1 MKFNFRRRVG
11 LILLLLSV
19 LVLFTGIFYTND
31 IKYFIHKVEY
41 NKDKFNYIHKRFMV
55 YNKDIDSST
64 TMKFMEVVDTFD
76 LDSTQRMLDIFISQ
90 ICLES
95 GAKHSDDRGELILS
109 KAHAIGITQIV
120 PSTALLFLKGDL
132 PEMDRGV
139 LRNLGCTDYD
149 FVNDGLS
156 DKKLKSKLIEWL
168 SIEENNLI
176 LWGYIMRY
184 SIINNDYK
192 INRALIEYNA
202 GTGFLRRYI
211 DEGNNVNEFSYV
223 VMIRNI
229 MVKFKSD
236 I

>member
-1 MKFNFRRRVG
+1 MKFNFRKRVG
-11 LILLLLSV
+11 IVVLFVGL
-19 LVLFTGIFYTND
+19 LVLLTGLLYNDEIRFYS
-31 IKYFIHKVEY
+31 HKIDY
-41 NKDKFNYIHKRFMV
+41 NRDKFNYIHKKFMV
-55 YNKDIDSST
+55 YNKEIDSST

-76 LDSTQRMLDIFISQ
+76 LDSTQKMLDIFISQ

-95 GAKHSDDRGELILS
+95 GAKHSDDEGELTLS

-120 PSTALLFLKGDL
+120 PTTALLFLKGDL
-132 PEMDRGV
+132 PNMDKNK
-139 LRNLGCTDYD
+139 LKDLGCTDYD
-149 FVNDGLS
+149 FVNDNLTE
-156 DKKLKSKLIEWL
+156 KKLKKKLIEWL

-202 GTGFLRRYI
+202 GTGFLKRYI
-211 DEGNNVNEFSYV
+211 NNGNNVNDYSYV

-229 MVKFKSD
+229 MFKLKSS